1 MKKETKQNFVIATI
15 VIVIFLIFGT
25 MAFRKQEPVKIEKT
39 VIDTVII
46 ETITPKI
53 DSTEFYKDSIQ
64 IIKKYTSDP
73 NSAGGVDLNIIWK
86 NKSKRTIKYAR
97 FKVSAINAVDDE
109 VYSEISVYDGPKW
122 VTVTGPVKPNQVDGY
137 GTYWSCV
144 WYNHTIQKCKI
155 RSVELEYMDGSKIE
169 FTL

>member
-39 VIDTVII
+39 VIDTVIT

-73 NSAGGVDLNIIWK
+73 NSAGGVDLKIIWK

-97 FKVSAINAVDDE
+97 FEVSAINAVDDE
-109 VYSEISVYDGPKW
+109 VYSEVEVYNTPKYAE
-122 VTVTGPVKPNQVDGY
+122 VTGPIKPNQVHGY
-137 GTYWSCV
+137 DTYWNCF
-144 WYNHTIQKCKI
+144 WYNGTIQKCKI